1 MSELM
6 RGKERQFA
14 RCSSGQSLLEA
25 ALITPLMLLIILN
38 VVNFGYLFV
47 VALNIASGPRSGSEY
62 AMLGFATPG
71 ALSLAQAD
79 TINSLVQADMASL
92 SNVTSAQIQICTL
105 TNINPGTKSG
115 LNGTGT
121 GTKTN
126 CVTCTGGSCGSV
138 NTGATGKVPAADPEA
153 PNFILARVDVD
164 YSVSPLIP
172 GTPFGILLLPLST
185 CSASGGS
192 VSCAFHRQVSV
203 RLMD

>member
-1 MSELM
+1 M
-6 RGKERQFA
+6 RREIGQFA
-14 RCSSGQSLLEA
+14 RRDAGQSLLETV
-25 ALITPLMLLIILN
+25 LIMPLMLLVILN
-38 VVNFGYLFV
+38 VINFGYFLV
-47 VALNIASGPRSGSEY
+47 VALNVASAPRSGSDY

-71 ALSLAQAD
+71 ALTLAQAD

-105 TNINPGTKSG
+105 TNINPGTGSG

-126 CVTCTGGSCGSV
+126 CVTCRGGSCGSV
-138 NTGATGKVPAADPEA
+138 NTGATGRVPDADPEA

-164 YSVSPLIP
+164 YSVSPLIQ
-172 GTPFGILLLPLST
+172 GTPFGLALLPLST